1 MGVKLVLEY
10 VLGQGILERKKD
22 FLSLET
28 GTPIL
33 SCFFFFFNSNEGS
46 NLQYLFC
53 GSFCQVVT
61 AMGVSR
67 RQGDILNRSWE
78 SLPTETSSL
87 YGYGGSSPWIYNQ
100 CSFKVDALVPS

>member
-1 MGVKLVLEY
+1 MGVKLVMEY

-33 SCFFFFFNSNEGS
+33 SCVFFFYSNEGS
-46 NLQYLFC
+46 NLQYLLC

-87 YGYGGSSPWIYNQ
+87 YGCGGSSPWIYNQ